1 MYIKKGENYF
11 DDEPLSTLNFLGYQ
25 ILFSIPILGIIM
37 LLICSFSKEININ
50 LRNFARAYLCF
61 ILISEITFII
71 IRLI

>member
-37 LLICSFSKEININ
+37 LLICSFSKE
-50 LRNFARAYLCF
+50 L
-61 ILISEITFII
+61 ILIFAILQEPIFA
-71 IRLI
+71 LY